1 MNKTMLLLGLCA
13 ATVFSIGILMV
24 FNTTSAEVL
33 NKSLETSTHSALIKQ
48 AIYAL
53 IGIFLGIGV
62 FFLGPQK
69 IIRISPYLFWG
80 CIVLL
85 TLVFIPYIG
94 QSING
99 AKRWV
104 TLFGYTLQP
113 SEFAKYLI
121 PIYFI
126 NKFEKYKYSLDFKSF
141 ILIILLFA
149 IPISLILI
157 EPDTGTTLIII
168 STLVVLFFITRI
180 KFTYWALPLVL
191 ITAIGAVV
199 AFNMPHVP
207 NRIKVYLHPE
217 MDLKGRGHQ
226 PYQAKIAVG
235 SGKLVGRGVGQ
246 SLQKLDY
253 LPEARNDY
261 IAAIYA
267 EEVGFLGICFLVG
280 LYMSISALG
289 FYIASKTRQKDFFY
303 LATILTFLISFQAFL
318 NLGIVSA
325 LLPSKG
331 TTLPFF
337 SQGGSSL
344 IVNMIAVSLLLSI
357 GKNSTLKKWQAKK
370 EF

>member
-126 NKFEKYKYSLDFKSF
+126 NKFEKAISKLWGKFEIEKEKLDFFKVVGAKKCPTCEHIHSPGRYPNPICHLAGGDRGGPRIVHSCDAIRAACSLRRHKKEIQMKMIWAPSESSMKS
-141 ILIILLFA
+141 A
-149 IPISLILI
+149 AEMMP
-157 EPDTGTTLIII
+157 
-168 STLVVLFFITRI
+168 STL
-180 KFTYWALPLVL
+180 
-191 ITAIGAVV
+191 
-199 AFNMPHVP
+199 
-207 NRIKVYLHPE
+207 
-217 MDLKGRGHQ
+217 
-226 PYQAKIAVG
+226 
-235 SGKLVGRGVGQ
+235 S
-246 SLQKLDY
+246 
-253 LPEARNDY
+253 
-261 IAAIYA
+261 
-267 EEVGFLGICFLVG
+267 
-280 LYMSISALG
+280 
-289 FYIASKTRQKDFFY
+289 
-303 LATILTFLISFQAFL
+303 
-318 NLGIVSA
+318 
-325 LLPSKG
+325 
-331 TTLPFF
+331 
-337 SQGGSSL
+337 
-344 IVNMIAVSLLLSI
+344 
-357 GKNSTLKKWQAKK
+357 
-370 EF
+370 